1 MELTDEM
8 KKEMSLI
15 ELDKTYMPRQEK
27 LPVVA
32 YQMIKQVVSFV
43 AHQHMEIKRLDKEV
57 RELRKELKY
66 ERH

>member
-8 KKEMSLI
+8 KKKMSFD

-32 YQMIKQVVSFV
+32 YQMIKQVVSFI

-57 RELRKELKY
+57 RELKGRVA
-66 ERH
+66 